1 MFLGTIWSSIKQI
14 KTPYVFDWENAIAL
28 HGMQGN
34 WASFRGEG
42 EVSWVFSSCGRNREC
57 SHELLWGC
65 PFKTRV
71 CSAKSGHLSRY
82 DGQLR
87 NVNKAWQDNTDAS
100 GGQGGDQAFF
110 YTWHSATGIPINFE
124 EESGFVT
131 F

>member
-1 MFLGTIWSSIKQI
+1 MGMSIQNSSLFI
-14 KTPYVFDWENAIAL
+14 
-28 HGMQGN
+28 
-34 WASFRGEG
+34 
-42 EVSWVFSSCGRNREC
+42 EVRN
-57 SHELLWGC
+57 
-65 PFKTRV
+65 
-71 CSAKSGHLSRY
+71 LSRY
-82 DGQLR
+82 EGQLR